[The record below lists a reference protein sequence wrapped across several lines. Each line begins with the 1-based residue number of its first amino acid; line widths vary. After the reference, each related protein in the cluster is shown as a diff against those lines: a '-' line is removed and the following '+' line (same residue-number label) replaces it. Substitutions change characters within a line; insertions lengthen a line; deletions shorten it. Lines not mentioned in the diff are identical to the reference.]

1 MLEFLIILLIIYI
14 LTDGNLFG
22 FIWGVLK
29 GLVTVCLVIFL
40 IALIAQ

>member
-29 GLVTVCLVIFL
+29 GLGAVCLVLVL
-40 IALIAQ
+40 IALLAQ